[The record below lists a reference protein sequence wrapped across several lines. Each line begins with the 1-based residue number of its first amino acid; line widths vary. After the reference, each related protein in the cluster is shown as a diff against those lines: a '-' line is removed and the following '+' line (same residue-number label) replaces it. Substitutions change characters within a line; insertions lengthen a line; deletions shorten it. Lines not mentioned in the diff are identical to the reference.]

1 MSESSGEPNTEGC
14 CSTLDTDFARD
25 GCGTGGGREGV
36 SKNNALIKL
45 I

>member
-14 CSTLDTDFARD
+14 SALDTDFARD